1 MLTTRKL
8 VLSAAVLLAGLLA
21 LNLAI
26 AYLTRNSVPRRLMR
40 HARESESAVV
50 LALGNSLMVAGFDE
64 AAFDAGAGLS
74 ASRGA
79 VNLGLGASA
88 PVEHLLL
95 LRYALAHGVHP
106 HLVIYG
112 FYDFQLT
119 APTIFSTSDLIGN
132 NAMLYYVEPLYA
144 RGFYTLSRHDA
155 FEFRA
160 MYSFPM
166 FTDRGAIWTKVETVR
181 RALAQE
187 GMPPE
192 RTNQFGRVSDFSRS
206 LSDNA
211 DDFRRQCETSMNL
224 PLAPA
229 VGELVRQSIVAGA
242 TIGVV
247 AMPMRQA
254 HRNLYYGTR
263 CWSEYVT
270 RIGSLLEP
278 YRANFIDAS
287 SWIQDD
293 SLFDDAIHLTVRG
306 ADQFSRRLGNTI
318 KPEFAHWEVAPT
330 RESR

>member
-8 VLSAAVLLAGLLA
+8 VFGAAVLLAGLLA

-50 LALGNSLMVAGFDE
+50 LALGNSLIVAGFDE
-64 AAFDAGAGLS
+64 AAFDADAGLS
-74 ASRGA
+74 APRGA
-79 VNLGLGASA
+79 ANLGIGATA

-95 LRYALAHGVHP
+95 LRYALAHGMRP
-106 HLVIYG
+106 HLVVYG

-119 APTIFSTSDLIGN
+119 APTIFATSDLIGN

-160 MYSFPM
+160 MYSYPM
-166 FTDRGAIWTKVETVR
+166 FADRGAVWAKIEMLR
-181 RALAQE
+181 RALAQQ
-187 GMPPE
+187 GMPSE
-192 RTNQFGRVSDFSRS
+192 RTNRFGRVSDFSQLES
-206 LSDNA
+206 ANA
-211 DDFRRQCETSMNL
+211 DGFRRQCEASMNL

-229 VGELVRQSIVAGA
+229 VGELVRQSNVAGA
-242 TIGVV
+242 TIALV

-254 HRNLYYGTR
+254 HRNLFYGTR

-278 YRANFIDAS
+278 STANFIDAS

-293 SLFDDAIHLTVRG
+293 SLFDDAMHLSPGG

-318 KPEFAHWEVAPT
+318 KAKFANWEVALT
-330 RESR
+330 KESR